1 MIDLYLVRHGE
12 TSYNLNKLIQG
23 QKDIPLSIV
32 GEKGAFELGAALKEK
47 GISFDYYLSSP
58 LKRAVETAQI
68 IRFQLNQTDKSIKTM
83 DEFKERSF
91 GAFEGTH
98 FDNISEIYDN
108 PSLQNADG
116 FEKNESL
123 LRRVDLGYKNLI
135 ENYKNSKLVLVTHSN
150 ILKSI
155 LININ
160 PMLYNYKTPIP
171 NLAVVQIKIDDLGN
185 SKVIDL
191 NLLKN
196 NKLDTTA

>member
-32 GEKGAFELGAALKEK
+32 GEKGAYELGAALKEK

-68 IRFQLNQTDKSIKTM
+68 IRFQLNQTDKPIKTM

-91 GAFEGTH
+91 GVFEGTH

-116 FEKNESL
+116 FEKMNHCLEESIQGI
-123 LRRVDLGYKNLI
+123 RI
-135 ENYKNSKLVLVTHSN
+135 
-150 ILKSI
+150 
-155 LININ
+155 
-160 PMLYNYKTPIP
+160 
-171 NLAVVQIKIDDLGN
+171 
-185 SKVIDL
+185 
-191 NLLKN
+191 
-196 NKLDTTA
+196 

>member
-32 GEKGAFELGAALKEK
+32 GEKGAFELGTALKEK
-47 GISFDYYLSSP
+47 GIFFDYYLSSP

-68 IRFQLNQTDKSIKTM
+68 IRYQLNQTDKSIKTM

-91 GAFEGTH
+91 GFFEGTH

-123 LRRVDLGYKNLI
+123 LRRVDSGYKNLI

>member
-23 QKDIPLSIV
+23 QKDIPLSIE
-32 GEKGAFELGAALKEK
+32 GEKGAFELGTALKEK

-68 IRFQLNQTDKSIKTM
+68 IRYQLNQTDKSIKTM

-91 GAFEGTH
+91 GVFEGTH
-98 FDNISEIYDN
+98 FDN
-108 PSLQNADG
+108 
-116 FEKNESL
+116 
-123 LRRVDLGYKNLI
+123 
-135 ENYKNSKLVLVTHSN
+135 NSKLVLVTHSN